1 MFDNLTSTE
10 IIWLTIGFLGQGMF
24 FSRWLVQWITS
35 ERKAESNMPIM
46 FWYLSLTGGLITLA
60 YALHK
65 QDPVFITGQSVGAF
79 VYLRNLMLIY
89 KARKRVPSE

>member
-1 MFDNLTSTE
+1 MKYNHSAHFFDVHHTSA
-10 IIWLTIGFLGQGMF
+10 LK
-24 FSRWLVQWITS
+24 
-35 ERKAESNMPIM
+35 KAL
-46 FWYLSLTGGLITLA
+46 FWYFSILGGTTLLI
-60 YALHK
+60 YAIHK